1 MSSEP
6 EIEQQPATVQE
17 TPGGKSLRL
26 RDHAPLLL
34 APAAFALDYLT
45 KRLVEA
51 NLALGESWPAEGFV
65 RLTHGNNTGTAFGL
79 FPNQTLAL
87 IIASLFAIGFL
98 VYFYRS
104 YALHKPLLRAA
115 IGLQLGGA
123 LGNLLD
129 RLRYGAVTDFIDV
142 GPWPIF
148 NVADS
153 CIVVGMVVLVSVLVL
168 AERDERKRRNA
179 DAAATEDDG
188 GAT

>member
-1 MSSEP
+1 MNDEG
-6 EIEQQPATVQE
+6 ETKECATVAE
-17 TPGGKSLRL
+17 DAAARAGTRL

-34 APAAFALDYLT
+34 APAAFALDYVT

-65 RLTHGNNTGTAFGL
+65 RLTHGTNTGTAFGL

-98 VYFYRS
+98 AYFYRS
-104 YALHKPLLRAA
+104 FALHKPLLRAA

-129 RLRYGAVTDFIDV
+129 RVRSGAVTDFIDV

-153 CIVVGMVVLVSVLVL
+153 CIVVGMVALVSVLAL
-168 AERDERKRRNA
+168 AERDERKRRRA
-179 DAAATEDDG
+179 EAEDAG
-188 GAT
+188 GET